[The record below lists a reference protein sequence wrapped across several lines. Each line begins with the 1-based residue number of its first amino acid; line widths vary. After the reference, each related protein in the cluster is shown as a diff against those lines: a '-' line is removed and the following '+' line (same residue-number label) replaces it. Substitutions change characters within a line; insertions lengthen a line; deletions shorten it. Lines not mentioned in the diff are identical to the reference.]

1 MFNQISYNVI
11 IERFKI
17 FASGHYLIR
26 RFSHGQIDVTDLE
39 KEQEFP
45 WMHVVPVDVR
55 ADQGAR
61 VFSFDVIFADI
72 PRDKETN
79 TDYQKENI
87 SDCIRL
93 AEDLLAE
100 IANGLVVFGPDVEL
114 EAGSTITPFIQD
126 YTHTLSGATLALTI
140 SVPNN
145 YDACAIPADWSI
157 GGSGSGQPPSPAV
170 SLVLRVNN
178 VDNVNQNVLDLVNG
192 TNVTIEDLGD
202 GRVRINSSGGGG
214 GSVAWGAITGTLSN
228 QTDLQT
234 ALNLKADISSLG
246 AAAFSND
253 YNDLDNLPTIPA
265 AQVNSD
271 WNAVAG
277 VAQILNKPTLQAVA
291 TSGDYNDLVNT
302 PTIPNGLQDVITLDP
317 VLTTDNTIDC
327 GTHALTFD
335 NTTNFIVNSTSKLSV
350 NVNGTAE
357 LSIDSQSVG
366 MVENSGAVQS
376 TVIVDTVKAGMQSTN
391 AGDSTSLTIA
401 PTSVKL
407 VTPNVNDATAIVG
420 QVLTLTNAGSGEV
433 EFQTVPAA
441 SVAWGDITGTLSD
454 QTDLQTALDAKMTTA
469 VYDTDV
475 DGVVDAAETVQITV
489 RNSTGSTLLKGQVV
503 YLSGATGNRP
513 NALLADATLE
523 ATSSKTIGF
532 VIENIAN
539 NADGQVAVNGTLHD
553 LDTSSFAA
561 GDTLWLSETAG
572 AWQANTPPAEP
583 AHAVFLGYVARS
595 HPTLGRVVIAIQN
608 GYELNELHGVLI
620 SGEAN
625 KDALIY
631 DGATSLWKN
640 RQLVAADLSDSTT
653 VGRNLLTLPNPSAVR
668 YLRLNADNTVSAL
681 TLAELKTDLSLGS
694 DITLVVASNVV
705 NVGTTFEDITG
716 LSFAVTAGKT
726 YKWRATISF
735 GTVSGTIMFSS
746 NGPTTTINNAR
757 FTMATSATANSISN
771 QVTYDSGTNIAA
783 TSNGLCTAD
792 GIVRVSASGTWSVR
806 FRCSIA
812 GNLTIRAG
820 SVLEYSEVL

>member
-11 IERFKI
+11 IERFKV

-45 WMHVVPVDVR
+45 WMHVVPVSLR
-55 ADQGAR
+55 ADPGAR
-61 VFSFDVIFADI
+61 VFTFDVIFADI

-114 EAGSTITPFIQD
+114 EAGSTITPFIQE

-157 GGSGSGQPPSPAV
+157 GGSGSGQPPSPPV
-170 SLVLRVNN
+170 SLVLKVNN

-277 VAQILNKPTLQAVA
+277 VAQILNRPTLQAVA

-407 VTPNVNDATAIVG
+407 ITPNVNDATAIVG

-620 SGEAN
+620 TSEAN
-625 KDALIY
+625 NDALMY

-668 YLRLNADNTVSAL
+668 YLRLNADNTITAL
-681 TLAELKTDLSLGS
+681 TLAQIKTDLSIS
-694 DITLVVASNVV
+694 SAIMTAAYT
-705 NVGTTFEDITG
+705 NVGTGFESLTE
-716 LSFAVTAGKT
+716 LFFAVSANKT
-726 YKWRATISF
+726 YKWRATLTYTATAGI
-735 GTVSGTIMFSS
+735 TFSLT
-746 NGPTTTINNAR
+746 GPASPTFNNYR
-757 FTMATSATANSISN
+757 FTASNAATTNTVFNALA
-771 QVTYDSGTNIAA
+771 YDAGTNAA
-783 TSNGLCTAD
+783 ASNNGLCTAD
-792 GIVRVSASGTWSVR
+792 GIIRPTANGTVTVRI
-806 FRCSIA
+806 RCATA
-812 GNLTIRAG
+812 GAMTVRAG
-820 SVLEYSEVL
+820 SIIEYEEVL

>member
-11 IERFKI
+11 IERFKV
-17 FASGHYLIR
+17 FATGHYLIR

-45 WMHVVPVDVR
+45 WMHVVPNEVR

-100 IANGLVVFGPDVEL
+100 IANGLVVFGPEVEL
-114 EAGSTITPFIQD
+114 ETGSTITPFIQE

-170 SLVLRVNN
+170 SLVLKVNN

-202 GRVRINSSGGGG
+202 GRVRINSSGGVA
-214 GSVAWGAITGTLSN
+214 SVAWGDITGTLSN

-271 WNAVAG
+271 WNAVGG
-277 VAQILNKPTLQAVA
+277 VAEILNKPT
-291 TSGDYNDLVNT
+291 
-302 PTIPNGLQDVITLDP
+302 IPAPQGLQDVITQ
-317 VLTTDNTIDC
+317 DNTLTVDNIID
-327 GTHALTFD
+327 G
-335 NTTNFIVNSTSKLSV
+335 NSTKLRFNSNEFFEINPESTGYFQVSLGKWPPNLSQLRVETLFAQMYSK
-350 NVNGTAE
+350 G
-357 LSIDSQSVG
+357 
-366 MVENSGAVQS
+366 S
-376 TVIVDTVKAGMQSTN
+376 TTQIVKV
-391 AGDSTSLTIA
+391 DSTDIYLQTA
-401 PTSVKL
+401 QVDNGL
-407 VTPNVNDATAIVG
+407 AVNG
-420 QVLTLTNAGSGEV
+420 QVLTLVDQTTGAA
-433 EFQTVPAA
+433 EFQDLPAT

-620 SGEAN
+620 TSEAN
-625 KDALIY
+625 KDALMY

-640 RQLVAADLSDSTT
+640 RQLVADDLSDSTT

-681 TLAELKTDLSLGS
+681 TLAELKTDLSLGT
-694 DITLVVASNVV
+694 DITQVLSSNLV
-705 NVGTTFEDITG
+705 NVGTSFEDITG

-726 YKWRATISF
+726 YKWRATISYALT
-735 GTVSGTIMFSS
+735 GGASITFSS
-746 NGPTTTINNAR
+746 NGPATSINNAR
-757 FTMATSATANSISN
+757 FTTATALTTNTISN
-771 QVTYDSGTNIAA
+771 QAAYDAGGFVVAS
-783 TSNGLCTAD
+783 SNALSTAD
-792 GIVRVSASGTWSVR
+792 GIFRVTASGTWTIR
-806 FRCSIA
+806 MRCSVA